1 MVFYF
6 MKNITI
12 DQLRSGWIALTQKE
26 EFFYLLI
33 FIMVVVA
40 VANFKTLCKI
50 AVIPVQLAFSV
61 AGLLVGI
68 AIVWGGY
75 LLLFG

>member
-1 MVFYF
+1 MQTL
-6 MKNITI
+6 TI
-12 DQLRSGWIALTQKE
+12 DQLRAAWISLTQKE

-33 FIMVVVA
+33 FIMVVVV

-75 LLLFG
+75 QLLFG